1 MTVQKKQLVESLKL
15 AMPGIESG
23 NVVLQGSDTFIF
35 HNGKIFT
42 YNDSM
47 AVSIPIE
54 QTGLVEEDI
63 EGAVKADEF
72 FKVVSK
78 LPQDEI
84 SFEVSENN
92 SWILKSGKAKV
103 EMTLID
109 FDFESRLK
117 GVEPTEDWIE
127 LNDDFISGIS
137 TCKMATNKTPL
148 AGIFISGNTIVSTD
162 GFQMN
167 KYELKE
173 LNLPTFWITDNSVNE
188 LLKLKGL
195 KEIQVQDTW
204 VHFRLENGTLFS
216 IKTLNKDKFPFAKIK
231 SVMDNSS
238 PKEDTLHAK
247 FPKELFNSI
256 DRALSFSMDVSEHSV
271 VRLILSKDNI
281 DVSSERLSGKYAEK
295 INWDEEIKEEF
306 SPITVYVDAMMMNFV
321 STRSLEFYLIKG
333 TERNGKCIPRLLFVT
348 DQSTHLMTT
357 FDNE

>member
-15 AMPGIESG
+15 AMPGIENG

-47 AVSIPIE
+47 AVAIPIE
-54 QTGLVEEDI
+54 QSGLVDEEI
-63 EGAVKADEF
+63 EGSVKADEF

-78 LPQDEI
+78 LPQEEI
-84 SFEVSENN
+84 NFEVTENN
-92 SWILKSGKAKV
+92 SWLLKSGKAKV

-109 FDFESRLK
+109 FDFQTRLK
-117 GVEPTEDWIE
+117 GVEPTEDWVE
-127 LNDDFISGIS
+127 LNDDFISGLS
-137 TCKMATNKTPL
+137 TCKMATNKTSL
-148 AGIFISGNTIVSTD
+148 SGIYVGENSMISTD

-167 KYELKE
+167 EYKMKDLKLE
-173 LNLPTFWITDNSVNE
+173 PFWITDNSVNE

-195 KEIQVQDTW
+195 KEIQVQETW
-204 VHFRLENGTLFS
+204 VHFKLENGTIFS

-231 SVMDNSS
+231 SVLDNSQ
-238 PKEDTLHAK
+238 PKEDSLHAK
-247 FPKELFNSI
+247 FPKELFSSI

-271 VRLILSKDNI
+271 VRLILTKDGI

-295 INWDEEIKEEF
+295 INWDEEIKNDF
-306 SPITVYVDAMMMNFV
+306 NPITVYVDAMMMNFV
-321 STRSLEFYLIKG
+321 STRSLEFYLLKG
-333 TERNGKCIPRLLFVT
+333 AERNGKCIPRLLFVT